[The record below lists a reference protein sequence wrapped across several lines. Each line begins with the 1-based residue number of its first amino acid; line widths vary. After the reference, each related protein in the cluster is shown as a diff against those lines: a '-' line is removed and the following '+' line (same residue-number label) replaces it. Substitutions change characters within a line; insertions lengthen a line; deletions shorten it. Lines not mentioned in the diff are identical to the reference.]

1 MNFTSGYTIVE
12 PYPDQIWILI
22 ADLGHHWLAVTF
34 ESMTLSDNLWKM
46 HILPKEIVAVQP

>member
-34 ESMTLSDNLWKM
+34 ESMTLSDDLWKM